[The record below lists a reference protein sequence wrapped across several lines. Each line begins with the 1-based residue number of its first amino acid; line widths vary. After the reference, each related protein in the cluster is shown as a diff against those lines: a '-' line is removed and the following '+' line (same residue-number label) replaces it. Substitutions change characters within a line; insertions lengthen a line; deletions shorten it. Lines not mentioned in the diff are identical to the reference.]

1 MSTATAVNKPATRTY
16 ATGHPIWCAGCGHF
30 GVQGAIKHALATA
43 GIEPHETLVLAGIG
57 CSGTVQ
63 NNIGAYGYHS
73 MHGRVLPTAI
83 GAALANPDIT
93 VIAAGGDGDGYAIG
107 GGHLLHG
114 LKRNANLLYII
125 MNNGVYGLTKGQDS
139 PTKEV
144 SLTAPEEDPF
154 DAMLFGLSIRSTS
167 FLARAI
173 TTRSEQLNE
182 LMVQGLH
189 HARAGKGMAFIEVLS
204 PCVTYN
210 DTYPEWMNKVHD
222 VDTDPDYCNSHRGQ
236 AFAHLHELVEQS
248 RIPVGLIY
256 SGKHAS
262 LQSALVG
269 EISPFHALDAE
280 FSAQTGQHLDKV
292 LSAYSV

>member
-1 MSTATAVNKPATRTY
+1 MTQTY
-16 ATGHPIWCAGCGHF
+16 PTGQPIWCAGCGHF

-83 GAALANPDIT
+83 GASLANPDIT

-144 SLTAPEEDPF
+144 SLSAPEEDPF
-154 DAMLFGLSIRSTS
+154 DAMLFGLSIQTTS

-173 TTRSEQLNE
+173 TTRSEQLND
-182 LMVQGLH
+182 LMVKGLR

-204 PCVTYN
+204 PCVTYH
-210 DTYPEWMNKVHD
+210 DTYPQWMNRVHD
-222 VDTDPDYCNSHRGQ
+222 LDTDDQYNNSHRGK
-236 AFAHLHELVEQS
+236 AFATLFDLVQQN
-248 RIPVGLIY
+248 RMPVGLIY
-256 SGKHAS
+256 NGEHAS
-262 LQSALVG
+262 LQSALVKD
-269 EISPFHALDAE
+269 IPPFHALEAQYAE
-280 FSAQTGQHLDKV
+280 RVSSHMNSV
-292 LSAYSV
+292 LSAYAV